1 MNLFCRKRQ
10 MVIICAALLLTAG
23 FVLLRYLPLRKQT
36 KNMHQELSS
45 RKLTIDRT
53 VQSRAKLEKLNEKL
67 VELQIKTADF
77 EENVPQQKDI
87 GLLLNSITELM
98 NKQHLADQLIQ
109 PGVQINGDSLN
120 CIPVKICGQGKLNQI
135 FEFFRSLETFK
146 RLVRIE
152 NVRLSND
159 KDFNGNL
166 RMVTNALVYYRAQ
179 KQHNKTDSAVN

>member
-23 FVLLRYLPLRKQT
+23 FVLLRYLPLRKQL
-36 KNMHQELSS
+36 KNMRQEISS
-45 RKLTIDRT
+45 RKLITDGT
-53 VQSRAKLEKLNEKL
+53 VQSRAELEKLNEQL
-67 VELQIKTADF
+67 IELQIKIADF
-77 EENVPQQKDI
+77 DENVPQQKDI

-120 CIPVKICGQGKLNQI
+120 CIPVKICGQGKLTQI
-135 FEFFRSLETFK
+135 FDFFRSLETLK

-152 NVRLSND
+152 KAHLSND

-166 RMVTNALVYYRAQ
+166 RMVTNAFVYYRGQ
-179 KQHNKTDSAVN
+179 KQDNKTDSAVN